1 MVNIG
6 VINNELEKNDK
17 YLHDIDKWQYI
28 NNLTIVIFLYEKLIL
43 KFVLDFNLVFRSII
57 LKELDF

>member
-17 YLHDIDKWQYI
+17 YLHDIDNISTIWQ
-28 NNLTIVIFLYEKLIL
+28 
-43 KFVLDFNLVFRSII
+43 
-57 LKELDF
+57 